1 MSLINDALKR
11 AKEAQQQN
19 PPTPPPGGP
28 LRPVERPSR
37 GGAPAWLWLVVIVIL
52 VGLGAFLIGQATR
65 KNSETKSSES
75 ASTKTTTAQPA
86 STEPTKSNSTPA
98 VAAAPQPVVAPA
110 IETNAMVAATQT
122 NATEVAVEPVA
133 PKPPTMKLQS
143 IIYSPVRPSVM
154 INGKLLFVGDAFG
167 ELRVVEIRRDSAVLA
182 GAGRTNVLS
191 LPEY

>member
-19 PPTPPPGGP
+19 PQTPPPGGP

-65 KNSETKSSES
+65 KSNEAKSSES

-98 VAAAPQPVVAPA
+98 VAAARR
-110 IETNAMVAATQT
+110 TLDRTQRT
-122 NATEVAVEPVA
+122 T
-133 PKPPTMKLQS
+133 
-143 IIYSPVRPSVM
+143 
-154 INGKLLFVGDAFG
+154 
-167 ELRVVEIRRDSAVLA
+167 
-182 GAGRTNVLS
+182 GRW
-191 LPEY
+191 